1 MAFLKIVLI
10 ATAIF
15 FIIDIIWLSLVA
27 KKFYRKELKDRV
39 AEKVNWVAAVL
50 FYVIFIVG
58 LSFFVIEPAILS
70 KGITYA
76 IFAGA
81 FFGLVCYA
89 TYDLT
94 NLATFKNW
102 SLKLTLVDLI
112 WGTLLSSS
120 VSVITYLLYL
130 I

>member
-1 MAFLKIVLI
+1 MEFLKIALI
-10 ATAIF
+10 AIVIF
-15 FIIDIIWLSLVA
+15 FVIDIIWLGAVA
-27 KKFYRKELKDRV
+27 KKFYRKELKNII
-39 AEKVNWVAAVL
+39 AEKVNWIAAVL
-50 FYVIFIVG
+50 FYVIFILG
-58 LSFFVIEPAILS
+58 LTFFVIEPAILN

-102 SLKLTLVDLI
+102 SLKLTVIDLI
-112 WGTLLSSS
+112 WGAILSSS
-120 VSVITYLLYL
+120 VSALTYLLYL
-130 I
+130 V